1 MPLKV
6 SSVSVHR
13 GFVHIAFIS
22 NETFSK
28 RKNCY
33 SIGNT
38 WLWFVVSRVFLLP
51 ILCLHIIRPNSP
63 NDFVFHQCTTYLVF
77 DCPWPGPKFC
87 PQRKAQWAIIIV
99 TIAKQ
104 QKKAERKDSH
114 NALNQRT
121 REHNLMGSAVPKLA
135 IQQNAVPWRRLPGLR
150 TYNGA
155 AVAALRKLHIL
166 QKITLSVSNFPLK
179 NSLIKQSYFQL
190 VRKSSHRFACNLAGT
205 TSSFL
210 ITQPR
215 ITRSRL

>member
-1 MPLKV
+1 M
-6 SSVSVHR
+6 H
-13 GFVHIAFIS
+13 HISCFWLPMARTQILPTEKS
-22 NETFSK
+22 TMSHH
-28 RKNCY
+28 NCHH
-33 SIGNT
+33 
-38 WLWFVVSRVFLLP
+38 
-51 ILCLHIIRPNSP
+51 C
-63 NDFVFHQCTTYLVF
+63 
-77 DCPWPGPKFC
+77 K
-87 PQRKAQWAIIIV
+87 K
-99 TIAKQ
+99 K

-121 REHNLMGSAVPKLA
+121 RAHNLMGSAVPKLA
-135 IQQNAVPWRRLPGLR
+135 TQQNAVPWRRLPGLR

-166 QKITLSVSNFPLK
+166 QKMTLSVSNSSLK

-190 VRKSSHRFACNLAGT
+190 VRKSSHRFACKLAGT